1 MSFQEKRAFV
11 TLFSAILIFV
21 LYGLIVY
28 FKYSDVILKTPN
40 DLKFWG
46 TTILILIPI
55 AIAANI
61 IIHIVFVI
69 INKIVTD
76 EDAVSFMDELDKLI
90 ELKATRNSHWVFVF
104 GFFLS
109 MGSQVLG
116 MQPYVMFLTLI
127 FFGFLSGIIS
137 EVTKIYLYRKGV

>member
-1 MSFQEKRAFV
+1 MSFQEKKAFV
-11 TLFSAILIFV
+11 TLFSAILIFA

-28 FKYSDVILKTPN
+28 FKFSDVILNTPN

-46 TTILILIPI
+46 TVLLILIPV

-90 ELKATRNSHWVFVF
+90 ELKAIRNSHWVFVF